1 MTKMTGRKALFESL
15 KLQGVEYIFG
25 NPGTSESPIMHEL
38 QFHPE
43 FKYVLVFQEGVA
55 IGMADAYSR
64 ATGKPAFVNLHIETG
79 LGNAVSLMH
88 NAREGGSQI
97 VLSAGNLDIREY
109 DRGRTDLV
117 EMVEQFT
124 KFSGEATHPD
134 QVFGL
139 INRAFHE
146 AATPPTG
153 PSFVSFSA
161 NALDEEGN
169 YEFFSPSPITYGNRP
184 SNNAITDAIQTLKNA
199 KHPAFIV
206 GDRISQSSAWKE
218 IVELSDLSG
227 AAVYA
232 SSYSEMN
239 FPNDHPNYKG
249 EIRLGYPEGK
259 QIMQKHDVVF
269 AVGKLSTGYWMFSNP
284 SPSFF
289 QPKTKFVHIDVDSSN
304 LGSYLKTDIPIL
316 SDPKTALEEIT
327 NGLSEVI
334 DGEYKESA
342 SLRTKQYSIDKSKA
356 TEDWKIRLSQKYEN
370 DPISAERL
378 MADASSV
385 IPTDSIIVND
395 AVTSG
400 NALMNSFPFNKPG
413 SLYGGRGG
421 ALGWGMG
428 GALGIQLANPD
439 KKVIAFCGDGSALMT
454 IQGLLT
460 ASKENIPITY
470 IVCNNSLYR
479 VLKVNMNFYRENVL
493 NLKDDNEKYMGME
506 FGNRIDIH
514 TIAKGMN
521 VNSWRID
528 DPKDIK
534 PRLVEAIN
542 SNKPSLLDVTID
554 GTL

>member
-1 MTKMTGRKALFESL
+1 MVKMTGRKALFESL

-97 VLSAGNLDIREY
+97 VLSAGNLDVREY

-117 EMVEQFT
+117 EMVDQFT
-124 KFSGEATHPD
+124 KFSGEASHPD

-146 AATPPTG
+146 SATPPTG
-153 PSFVSFSA
+153 PAFVSFSA
-161 NALDEEGN
+161 NSLDDIGN
-169 YEFFSPSPITYGNRP
+169 YEFFPPSPLTYENRASTKTIT
-184 SNNAITDAIQTLKNA
+184 NAISALKSA
-199 KHPAFIV
+199 KNPVFIV
-206 GDRISQSSAWKE
+206 GDRISQSLAWKE
-218 IVELSDLSG
+218 IVELSNISG

-259 QIMQKHDVVF
+259 NIMRQHDVVIGI
-269 AVGKLSTGYWMFSNP
+269 GKLATGYWMFSNP

-289 QPKTKFVHIDVDSSN
+289 EPKTTFIHIDVDSAN

-327 NGLSEVI
+327 NGLSDSI
-334 DGEYKESA
+334 DGEYKESV
-342 SLRTKQYSIDKSKA
+342 SIRSKQYSIDKSKVKD
-356 TEDWKIRLSQKYEN
+356 DWNSRVAQKYN
-370 DPISAERL
+370 INPISAERL
-378 MADASSV
+378 MSDAASV
-385 IPTDSIIVND
+385 IPANSIIVND

-400 NALMNSFPFNKPG
+400 NSLMNSFTFNKPG
-413 SLYGGRGG
+413 SIYGGRGG

-428 GALGIQLANPD
+428 GALGVQLANPD

-460 ASKENIPITY
+460 AAKDNIPITY
-470 IVCNNSLYR
+470 VVCNNSIYR
-479 VLKVNMNFYRENVL
+479 VLKVNMNFYRENIL
-493 NLKDDNEKYMGME
+493 KLKDDNEQYLGME

-521 VNSWRID
+521 VESWRID

-534 PRLVEAIN
+534 PILSEAIN

>member
-1 MTKMTGRKALFESL
+1 MVKMTGRKALFESL

-88 NAREGGSQI
+88 NAKEGGSQI
-97 VLSAGNLDIREY
+97 VLSAGNLDVREY

-124 KFSGEATHPD
+124 KFSGEASHPD

-146 AATPPTG
+146 SATPPTG
-153 PSFVSFSA
+153 PAFVSFSA
-161 NALDEEGN
+161 NSLDDIGN
-169 YEFFSPSPITYGNRP
+169 YEFFPPSPLTYENRASTKTIT
-184 SNNAITDAIQTLKNA
+184 NAISALKNA
-199 KHPAFIV
+199 KNPVFIV
-206 GDRISQSSAWKE
+206 GDRISQSLAWKE
-218 IVELSDLSG
+218 IVELSNISG

-259 QIMQKHDVVF
+259 NIMRQHDVVIGI
-269 AVGKLSTGYWMFSNP
+269 GKLATGYWMFSNP

-289 QPKTKFVHIDVDSSN
+289 EPKTTFIHIDVDSAN

-327 NGLSEVI
+327 NGLSDSI
-334 DGEYKESA
+334 DGEYKESV
-342 SLRTKQYSIDKSKA
+342 SIRSKQYSIDKSKVKD
-356 TEDWKIRLSQKYEN
+356 DWNSRVAQKYN
-370 DPISAERL
+370 INPISAERL
-378 MADASSV
+378 MSDAASV
-385 IPTDSIIVND
+385 IPANSIIVND

-400 NALMNSFPFNKPG
+400 NSLMNSFTFNKPG
-413 SLYGGRGG
+413 SIYGGRVG

-428 GALGIQLANPD
+428 GALGVQLANPD

-460 ASKENIPITY
+460 AAKDNIPITY
-470 IVCNNSLYR
+470 VVCNNSIYR
-479 VLKVNMNFYRENVL
+479 VLKVNMNFYRENIL
-493 NLKDDNEKYMGME
+493 KLKDDNEQYLGME

-521 VNSWRID
+521 VESWRID

-534 PRLVEAIN
+534 PILSEAIN

>member
-1 MTKMTGRKALFESL
+1 MVKMTGRKALFESL

-88 NAREGGSQI
+88 NAKEGGSQI
-97 VLSAGNLDIREY
+97 VLSAGNLDVREY

-124 KFSGEATHPD
+124 KFSGEASHPD

-146 AATPPTG
+146 SATPPTG
-153 PSFVSFSA
+153 PAFVSFSA
-161 NALDEEGN
+161 NSLDDIGN
-169 YEFFSPSPITYGNRP
+169 YEFFPPSPLTYENRASTKTIT
-184 SNNAITDAIQTLKNA
+184 NAISALKSA
-199 KHPAFIV
+199 KNPVFIV
-206 GDRISQSSAWKE
+206 GDRISQSLAWKE
-218 IVELSDLSG
+218 IVELSNISG

-259 QIMQKHDVVF
+259 NIMRQHDVVIGI
-269 AVGKLSTGYWMFSNP
+269 GKLATGYWMFSNP

-289 QPKTKFVHIDVDSSN
+289 EPKTTFIHIDVDSAN

-327 NGLSEVI
+327 NGLSDSI
-334 DGEYKESA
+334 DGEYKESV
-342 SLRTKQYSIDKSKA
+342 SIRSKQYSIDKSKVKDNWNSRVA
-356 TEDWKIRLSQKYEN
+356 QKYN
-370 DPISAERL
+370 INPISAERL
-378 MADASSV
+378 MSDAASV
-385 IPTDSIIVND
+385 IPANSIIVND

-400 NALMNSFPFNKPG
+400 NSLMNSFTFNKPG
-413 SLYGGRGG
+413 SIYGGRGG

-428 GALGIQLANPD
+428 GALGVQLANPD

-460 ASKENIPITY
+460 AAKDNIPITY
-470 IVCNNSLYR
+470 VVCNNSIYR
-479 VLKVNMNFYRENVL
+479 VLKVNMNFYRENIL
-493 NLKDDNEKYMGME
+493 KLKDDNEQYLGME

-521 VNSWRID
+521 VESWRID

-534 PRLVEAIN
+534 PILSEAIN

>member
-109 DRGRTDLV
+109 DKGRTDLV

-153 PSFVSFSA
+153 PTFVSFSA
-161 NALDEEGN
+161 NALDHEGQ
-169 YEFFSPSPITYGNRP
+169 YDFFSPSPLTYGTRP
-184 SNNAITDAIQTLKNA
+184 NSNTINETTQTLKSA
-199 KHPAFIV
+199 KSPAFIV
-206 GDRISQSSAWKE
+206 GDRISQSSAWNE
-218 IVELSDLSG
+218 IVELTNLSG

-259 QIMQKHDVVF
+259 NIMRQHD
-269 AVGKLSTGYWMFSNP
+269 AVIGIGKLATGYWMFSDP
-284 SPSFF
+284 SSSFF
-289 QPKTKFVHIDVDSSN
+289 EPDTKFIHIDVDSSN

-327 NGLSEVI
+327 NRLAEMI
-334 DGEYKESA
+334 DGEYKETA
-342 SLRTKQYSIDKSKA
+342 SLRSKQYSIDKKQVNENWKSRLA
-356 TEDWKIRLSQKYEN
+356 TKY
-370 DPISAERL
+370 DTHPISPERL
-378 MADASSV
+378 MSDAASV
-385 IPTDSIIVND
+385 IPDNSIIVND

-400 NALMNSFPFNKPG
+400 SALMNSFKFNQPG
-413 SLYGGRGG
+413 SIYGGRGG

-428 GALGIQLANPD
+428 GALGVQLANPD

-460 ASKENIPITY
+460 ASKDNIPITY
-470 IVCNNSLYR
+470 VICNNSIYR

-493 NLKDDNEKYMGME
+493 NLEDDKEQYLGMD

-521 VNSWRID
+521 VSSCRID
-528 DPKDIK
+528 DPNDIK
-534 PRLVEAIN
+534 PKLIEAIN
-542 SNKPSLLDVTID
+542 SDKPSLLDVTID

>member
-1 MTKMTGRKALFESL
+1 MVKMTGRKALFESL

-97 VLSAGNLDIREY
+97 VLSAGNLDVREY

-124 KFSGEATHPD
+124 KFSGEASHPD

-146 AATPPTG
+146 SATPPTG
-153 PSFVSFSA
+153 PAFVSFSA
-161 NALDEEGN
+161 NSLDDIGN
-169 YEFFSPSPITYGNRP
+169 YEFFPPSPLTYENRASTKTIT
-184 SNNAITDAIQTLKNA
+184 NAISALKNA
-199 KHPAFIV
+199 KNPVFIV

-218 IVELSDLSG
+218 IVELSNISG

-259 QIMQKHDVVF
+259 NIMRQHDVVIGI
-269 AVGKLSTGYWMFSNP
+269 GKLATGYWMFSNP

-289 QPKTKFVHIDVDSSN
+289 EPKTTFIHIDVDSAN

-327 NGLSEVI
+327 NGLSDSI
-334 DGEYKESA
+334 DGEYKESV
-342 SLRTKQYSIDKSKA
+342 SIRSKQYSIDKSKVKD
-356 TEDWKIRLSQKYEN
+356 DWNSRVAQKYN
-370 DPISAERL
+370 INPISAERL
-378 MADASSV
+378 MSDAASV
-385 IPTDSIIVND
+385 IPANSIIVND

-400 NALMNSFPFNKPG
+400 NSLMNSFTFNKPG
-413 SLYGGRGG
+413 SIYGGRGG

-428 GALGIQLANPD
+428 GALGVQLANPD

-460 ASKENIPITY
+460 AAKDNIPITY
-470 IVCNNSLYR
+470 VVCNNSIYR
-479 VLKVNMNFYRENVL
+479 VLKVNMNFYRENIL
-493 NLKDDNEKYMGME
+493 KLKDDNEQYLGME

-521 VNSWRID
+521 VESWRID

-534 PRLVEAIN
+534 PILSEAIN

>member
-1 MTKMTGRKALFESL
+1 MVKMTGRKALFESL

-88 NAREGGSQI
+88 NAKEGGSQI
-97 VLSAGNLDIREY
+97 VLSAGNLDVREY

-124 KFSGEATHPD
+124 KFSGEASHPD

-146 AATPPTG
+146 SATPPTG
-153 PSFVSFSA
+153 PAFVSFSA
-161 NALDEEGN
+161 NSLDDIGN
-169 YEFFSPSPITYGNRP
+169 YEFFPPSPLTYENRASTKTIT
-184 SNNAITDAIQTLKNA
+184 NAISALKNA
-199 KHPAFIV
+199 KNPVFIV
-206 GDRISQSSAWKE
+206 GDRISQSLAWKE
-218 IVELSDLSG
+218 IVELSNISG

-259 QIMQKHDVVF
+259 NIMRQHDVVIGI
-269 AVGKLSTGYWMFSNP
+269 GKLATGYWMFSNP

-289 QPKTKFVHIDVDSSN
+289 EPKTTFIHIDVDSAN

-327 NGLSEVI
+327 NGLSDSI
-334 DGEYKESA
+334 DGEYKESV
-342 SLRTKQYSIDKSKA
+342 SIRSKQYSIDKTKVKD
-356 TEDWKIRLSQKYEN
+356 DWNSRVAQKYN
-370 DPISAERL
+370 INPISAERL
-378 MADASSV
+378 MSDAASV
-385 IPTDSIIVND
+385 IPANSIIVND

-400 NALMNSFPFNKPG
+400 NSLMNSFTFNKPG
-413 SLYGGRGG
+413 SIYGGRGG

-428 GALGIQLANPD
+428 GALGVQLANPD

-460 ASKENIPITY
+460 AAKDNIPITY
-470 IVCNNSLYR
+470 VVCNNSIYR
-479 VLKVNMNFYRENVL
+479 VLKVNMNFYRENIL
-493 NLKDDNEKYMGME
+493 KLKDDNEQYLGME

-521 VNSWRID
+521 VESWRID

-534 PRLVEAIN
+534 PILSEAIN

>member
-153 PSFVSFSA
+153 PTFISFSA
-161 NALDEEGN
+161 NALDEEGT
-169 YEFFSPSPITYGNRP
+169 YEFFSPSPITYGNRA
-184 SNNAITDAIQTLKNA
+184 NKNAITDAVQTLKTA
-199 KHPAFIV
+199 KNPAFVV

-259 QIMQKHDVVF
+259 KMMKKHDAVF
-269 AVGKLSTGYWMFSNP
+269 AIGKLSTGYWMFSNP

-289 QPKTKFVHIDVDSSN
+289 QPQTKFVHIDVDSSN

-316 SDPKTALEEIT
+316 SDPKPALEEIT

-342 SLRTKQYSIDKSKA
+342 SLRTKQNSIDKSKT
-356 TEDWKIRLSQKYEN
+356 TENWKISLSQKYEKE
-370 DPISAERL
+370 PISAERL
-378 MADASSV
+378 MSDASSV
-385 IPTDSIIVND
+385 IPSGSIIVND

-400 NALMNSFPFNKPG
+400 NALMNSFIFNKPG

-493 NLKDDNEKYMGME
+493 NLKDHNEKYMGME

-534 PRLVEAIN
+534 PRLAEAIN

>member
-153 PSFVSFSA
+153 PTFVSFSA
-161 NALDEEGN
+161 NALDHEGQ
-169 YEFFSPSPITYGNRP
+169 YDFFSPSPLTYGTRP
-184 SNNAITDAIQTLKNA
+184 NSNTINETTQTLKNA
-199 KHPAFIV
+199 KSPAFIV
-206 GDRISQSSAWKE
+206 GDRISQSSAWNE
-218 IVELSDLSG
+218 IVELTNLSG

-259 QIMQKHDVVF
+259 NIMRQHD
-269 AVGKLSTGYWMFSNP
+269 AVIGIGKLATGYWMFSDP
-284 SPSFF
+284 STSFF
-289 QPKTKFVHIDVDSSN
+289 EPDSKFIHIDVDSSN

-327 NGLSEVI
+327 NSLAEMI
-334 DGEYKESA
+334 DGEYEETA
-342 SLRTKQYSIDKSKA
+342 ALRSKQYSIDKKQVN
-356 TEDWKIRLSQKYEN
+356 ENWKSRLSTKY
-370 DPISAERL
+370 DTHPISPERL
-378 MADASSV
+378 MSDAASV
-385 IPTDSIIVND
+385 IPDNSIIVND

-400 NALMNSFPFNKPG
+400 SALMNSFKFNKPG
-413 SLYGGRGG
+413 SIYGGRGG

-428 GALGIQLANPD
+428 GALGVQLANPD

-470 IVCNNSLYR
+470 VICNNSLYR

-493 NLKDDNEKYMGME
+493 NLTDDKEQYLGMD

-521 VNSWRID
+521 VNSCRID
-528 DPKDIK
+528 DPNDIK
-534 PRLVEAIN
+534 PKLIEAIN
-542 SNKPSLLDVTID
+542 SDQPSLLDVTID

>member
-1 MTKMTGRKALFESL
+1 MVKMTGRKALFESL

-88 NAREGGSQI
+88 NAKEGGSQI
-97 VLSAGNLDIREY
+97 VLSAGNLDVREY

-124 KFSGEATHPD
+124 KFSGEASQPD

-146 AATPPTG
+146 SATPPTG
-153 PSFVSFSA
+153 PAFVSFSA
-161 NALDEEGN
+161 NSLDDIGN
-169 YEFFSPSPITYGNRP
+169 YEFFPPSPLTYENRASTKTIT
-184 SNNAITDAIQTLKNA
+184 NAISALKNA
-199 KHPAFIV
+199 KNPVFIV
-206 GDRISQSSAWKE
+206 GDRISQSLAWKE
-218 IVELSDLSG
+218 IVELSNISG

-259 QIMQKHDVVF
+259 NIMRQHDVVIGI
-269 AVGKLSTGYWMFSNP
+269 GKLATGYWMFSNP

-289 QPKTKFVHIDVDSSN
+289 EPKTTFIHIDVDSAN

-327 NGLSEVI
+327 NGLSDSI
-334 DGEYKESA
+334 DGEYKESV
-342 SLRTKQYSIDKSKA
+342 SIRSKQYSIDKSKVKD
-356 TEDWKIRLSQKYEN
+356 DWNSRVAQKYN
-370 DPISAERL
+370 INPISAERL
-378 MADASSV
+378 MSDAVSV
-385 IPTDSIIVND
+385 IPANSIIVND

-400 NALMNSFPFNKPG
+400 NSLMNSFTFNKPG
-413 SLYGGRGG
+413 SIYGGRGG

-428 GALGIQLANPD
+428 GALGVQLANPD

-460 ASKENIPITY
+460 AAKDNIPITY
-470 IVCNNSLYR
+470 VVCNNSIYR
-479 VLKVNMNFYRENVL
+479 VLKVNMNFYRENIL
-493 NLKDDNEKYMGME
+493 KLKDDNEQYLGME

-521 VNSWRID
+521 VESWRID

-534 PRLVEAIN
+534 PILSEAIN

>member
-1 MTKMTGRKALFESL
+1 MVKMTGRKALFESL

-88 NAREGGSQI
+88 NAKEGGSQI
-97 VLSAGNLDIREY
+97 VLSAGNLDVREY

-124 KFSGEATHPD
+124 KFSGEASHPD

-146 AATPPTG
+146 SATPPTG
-153 PSFVSFSA
+153 PAFVSFSA
-161 NALDEEGN
+161 NSLDDIGN
-169 YEFFSPSPITYGNRP
+169 YEIFPPSPLTYENRASTKTITH
-184 SNNAITDAIQTLKNA
+184 AISALKNA
-199 KHPAFIV
+199 KNPVFIV
-206 GDRISQSSAWKE
+206 GDRISQSLAWKE
-218 IVELSDLSG
+218 IVELSNISG

-259 QIMQKHDVVF
+259 NIMRQHDVVIGI
-269 AVGKLSTGYWMFSNP
+269 GKLATGYWMFSNP

-289 QPKTKFVHIDVDSSN
+289 EPKTTFIHIDVDSAN

-327 NGLSEVI
+327 NGLSDSI
-334 DGEYKESA
+334 DGEYKESV
-342 SLRTKQYSIDKSKA
+342 SIRSKQYSIDKSKVKDNWNSRVA
-356 TEDWKIRLSQKYEN
+356 QKYN
-370 DPISAERL
+370 INPISAERL
-378 MADASSV
+378 MSDAASV
-385 IPTDSIIVND
+385 IPANSIIVND

-400 NALMNSFPFNKPG
+400 NSLMNSFTFNKPG
-413 SLYGGRGG
+413 SIYGGRGG

-428 GALGIQLANPD
+428 GALGVQLANTD
-439 KKVIAFCGDGSALMT
+439 KKVIAFCCDGSALMT

-460 ASKENIPITY
+460 AAKDNIPITY
-470 IVCNNSLYR
+470 VVCNNSIYR
-479 VLKVNMNFYRENVL
+479 VLKVNMNFYRENIL
-493 NLKDDNEKYMGME
+493 KLKDDNEQYLGME

-521 VNSWRID
+521 VESWRID

-534 PRLVEAIN
+534 PILSEAIN

>member
-1 MTKMTGRKALFESL
+1 MVKMTGRKALFESL

-88 NAREGGSQI
+88 NAKEGGSQI
-97 VLSAGNLDIREY
+97 VLSAGNLDVREY

-124 KFSGEATHPD
+124 KFSGEASHPD

-146 AATPPTG
+146 SATPPTG
-153 PSFVSFSA
+153 PAFVSFSA
-161 NALDEEGN
+161 NSLDDIGN
-169 YEFFSPSPITYGNRP
+169 YEFFPPSPLTYENRASTKTIT
-184 SNNAITDAIQTLKNA
+184 NAMSALKNA
-199 KHPAFIV
+199 KNPVFIV

-218 IVELSDLSG
+218 IVELSNISG

-259 QIMQKHDVVF
+259 NIMRQHDVVIGI
-269 AVGKLSTGYWMFSNP
+269 GKLATGYWMFSNP

-289 QPKTKFVHIDVDSSN
+289 EPKTTFIHIDVDSAN

-327 NGLSEVI
+327 NGLSDSI
-334 DGEYKESA
+334 DGEYKESV
-342 SLRTKQYSIDKSKA
+342 SIRSKQYSIDKSKVKD
-356 TEDWKIRLSQKYEN
+356 DWNSRVAQKYN
-370 DPISAERL
+370 INPISAERL
-378 MADASSV
+378 MSDAASV
-385 IPTDSIIVND
+385 IPANSIIVND

-400 NALMNSFPFNKPG
+400 NSLMNSFTFNKPG
-413 SLYGGRGG
+413 SIYGGRGG

-428 GALGIQLANPD
+428 GALGVQLANPD

-460 ASKENIPITY
+460 AAKDNIPITY
-470 IVCNNSLYR
+470 VVCNNSIYR
-479 VLKVNMNFYRENVL
+479 VLKVNMNFYRENIL
-493 NLKDDNEKYMGME
+493 KLKDDNEQYLGME

-521 VNSWRID
+521 VESWRID

-534 PRLVEAIN
+534 PILSEAIN